1 MLIIPQSNY
10 KNKKEKEVKIEAFF
24 SPLFQVECNY
34 YMADMET
41 QWCLGLSLLQF
52 SCSKIHNM
60 QLSSL
65 GLK

>member
-10 KNKKEKEVKIEAFF
+10 KNKKEKEVKIDAF
-24 SPLFQVECNY
+24 SPLFQIECNY

-41 QWCLGLSLLQF
+41 QWYLGLLQF